1 MHASASKPLQRR
13 TPADPK
19 SRTEGEPGIRIEALT
34 PDRLDDLAGLF
45 DQPGDP
51 KWCWCA
57 SFHITGNVKARPR
70 EDNREVL
77 TARTVEGP
85 SPGLLG
91 YRDGRVV
98 AWVSVGPR
106 ASYRK
111 LANRDYADA
120 AAPGAA
126 AAPTVAGAASD
137 PDQERVWS
145 IVCFV
150 VDPRERRRGVA
161 RAMLAAAV
169 EHARAAGATAVEA
182 YAIDPLGERIPNP
195 IAYGGMRSMFEA
207 AGFRVVGERLAG
219 RTRWPRPVV
228 RLDL

>member
-1 MHASASKPLQRR
+1 MTSRSAAAERKDP
-13 TPADPK
+13 PADL
-19 SRTEGEPGIRIEALT
+19 RIEVLT
-34 PDRLDDLAGLF
+34 PDHLDDLAGLF

-57 SFHITGNVKARPR
+57 SFHIAGSVKARPR
-70 EDNREVL
+70 ADNREVL

-98 AWVSVGPR
+98 AWVSVAPR
-106 ASYRK
+106 SSFRK
-111 LANRDYADA
+111 LQNRDYRDVARA
-120 AAPGAA
+120 GATPGA
-126 AAPTVAGAASD
+126 PHFD
-137 PDQERVWS
+137 DRVWS

-150 VDPRERRRGVA
+150 VDPRERGHGLA

-169 EHARAAGATAVEA
+169 AHAGASGATAVEA
-182 YAIDPLGERIPNP
+182 YPIDPFGERIPRP
-195 IAYGGMRSMFEA
+195 VAYGGTRAMFED
-207 AGFRVVGERLAG
+207 AGFRAVGERLAG

>member
-1 MHASASKPLQRR
+1 MTTRAASPTTIAAR
-13 TPADPK
+13 TIGSPAIADL
-19 SRTEGEPGIRIEALT
+19 RIEVLT

-57 SFHITGNVKARPR
+57 SFHITGNVKARAR

-98 AWVSVGPR
+98 AWVSVAPR
-106 ASYRK
+106 AGYPK
-111 LANRDYADA
+111 LSNRDYME
-120 AAPGAA
+120 AAP
-126 AAPTVAGAASD
+126 AGDPESD
-137 PDQERVWS
+137 DRVWS

-150 VDPRERRRGVA
+150 VDPRERRRGLA
-161 RAMLAAAV
+161 RVMLTAAV

-182 YAIDPLGERIPNP
+182 YPIDPLGERIPNP
-195 IAYGGMRSMFEA
+195 IAYGGTRSMFEE

>member
-1 MHASASKPLQRR
+1 MTSRAAPPATTEAPANGSAA
-13 TPADPK
+13 TADL
-19 SRTEGEPGIRIEALT
+19 RIEVLT
-34 PDRLDDLAGLF
+34 ADRLDDLAGLF

-57 SFHITGNVKARPR
+57 SFHIAGSVKARAR

-77 TARTVEGP
+77 TARTIEGP

-98 AWVSVGPR
+98 AWVSVAPR

-111 LANRDYADA
+111 LQNRDYRDVTVVGATHRGADA
-120 AAPGAA
+120 
-126 AAPTVAGAASD
+126 D
-137 PDQERVWS
+137 EKRVWS

-150 VDPRERRRGVA
+150 VDPRERRRGLA

-195 IAYGGMRSMFEA
+195 IAYGGTRSMFEE
-207 AGFRVVGERLAG
+207 AGFRVVAERLAG

-228 RLDL
+228 RLVL

>member
-1 MHASASKPLQRR
+1 MTPRTGSTAPVRTSAGGSV
-13 TPADPK
+13 A
-19 SRTEGEPGIRIEALT
+19 TEDLRIEVLT

-57 SFHITGNVKARPR
+57 SFHIAGNVKARAR

-77 TARTVEGP
+77 TARAAEGP
-85 SPGLLG
+85 PPGLLG
-91 YRDGRVV
+91 YREGQVV
-98 AWVSVGPR
+98 AWVSVAPR

-111 LANRDYADA
+111 LRNRDFRDVVRAGTTSGAADTDADA
-120 AAPGAA
+120 DDG
-126 AAPTVAGAASD
+126 GI
-137 PDQERVWS
+137 WS

-150 VDPRERRRGVA
+150 VDPRQRGRGLA
-161 RAMLAAAV
+161 GAMLAAAV
-169 EHARAAGATAVEA
+169 EHARGAGATAVEA
-182 YAIDPLGERIPNP
+182 YAIDPLGQRIPKP
-195 IAYGGMRSMFEA
+195 IAYGGTRSMFEE

>member
-1 MHASASKPLQRR
+1 MTPRAGSTAPVRTSAGGSV
-13 TPADPK
+13 A
-19 SRTEGEPGIRIEALT
+19 TEDLRIQVLT

-57 SFHITGNVKARPR
+57 SFHIAGNVKARDR

-98 AWVSVGPR
+98 AWVSVAPR

-111 LANRDYADA
+111 LANRDYRDVARAGATPGDADA
-120 AAPGAA
+120 
-126 AAPTVAGAASD
+126 D
-137 PDQERVWS
+137 DERVWS
-145 IVCFV
+145 LVCFV
-150 VDPRERRRGVA
+150 VDPRERRRGLS

-169 EHARAAGATAVEA
+169 EHARGAGATAVEA
-182 YAIDPLGERIPNP
+182 YAIDPLGQRIPKP
-195 IAYGGMRSMFEA
+195 IAYGGTRSMFEE

-219 RTRWPRPVV
+219 RTRWPRPVL

>member
-1 MHASASKPLQRR
+1 MG
-13 TPADPK
+13 D
-19 SRTEGEPGIRIEALT
+19 EPGLRIETLT
-34 PDRLDDLAGLF
+34 PDRLEDLADLF

-57 SFHITGNVKARPR
+57 SFHIAGNVKARAR

-98 AWVSVGPR
+98 AWVSVAPR

-111 LANRDYADA
+111 LANRDCAETA
-120 AAPGAA
+120 L
-126 AAPTVAGAASD
+126 AGTDDGEPSSD
-137 PDQERVWS
+137 ERVWS

-150 VDPRERRRGVA
+150 VDPRERRRGLA

-169 EHARAAGATAVEA
+169 DHARAAGATSVEA

-195 IAYGGMRSMFEA
+195 IAYSGTRSMFEA
-207 AGFRVVGERLAG
+207 AGFRAVGDRLAG

>member
-1 MHASASKPLQRR
+1 VHASASRSLKRPDPPYPRSGPETGSDLQ
-13 TPADPK
+13 
-19 SRTEGEPGIRIEALT
+19 IEVLT

-57 SFHITGNVKARPR
+57 SFHIAGNVKARAR
-70 EDNREVL
+70 EDNREVV

-98 AWVSVGPR
+98 AWVSVSPR

-111 LANRDYADA
+111 LQNRDYREVARADTT
-120 AAPGAA
+120 PGA
-126 AAPTVAGAASD
+126 GGD
-137 PDQERVWS
+137 GERVWS

-150 VDPRERRRGVA
+150 VDPRERRRGLA
-161 RAMLAAAV
+161 RRMLAAAV
-169 EHARAAGATAVEA
+169 EHARANGATAVEA

-195 IAYGGMRSMFEA
+195 VAYGGTRSMFED
-207 AGFRVVGERLAG
+207 AGFRVVGQRLAG
-219 RTRWPRPVV
+219 TTRWPRPIV

>member
-1 MHASASKPLQRR
+1 VTAPAGRG
-13 TPADPK
+13 TPVVESDLDV
-19 SRTEGEPGIRIEALT
+19 RVLT
-34 PDRLDDLAGLF
+34 PDRLDDLAVLF

-57 SFHITGNVKARPR
+57 SFHITGTVKARPP
-70 EDNREVL
+70 DLNRELL
-77 TARTVEGP
+77 TERTGAGP

-106 ASYRK
+106 NSYRK
-111 LANRDYADA
+111 LARSDY
-120 AAPGAA
+120 PGDGSAN
-126 AAPTVAGAASD
+126 D
-137 PDQERVWS
+137 RVWS

-150 VDPRERRRGVA
+150 VDPAERGRGLA

-169 EHARAAGATAVEA
+169 DHARAGGATAVEA
-182 YAIDPLGERIPNP
+182 YAIDPGGERIPNP
-195 IAYGGMRSMFEA
+195 IAYSGPIGIFLD
-207 AGFRVVGERLAG
+207 AGFGVVGERLAG
-219 RTRWPRPVV
+219 RTRWSRPVV

>member
-1 MHASASKPLQRR
+1 MTSRAASPTTTEAPTNGSAA
-13 TPADPK
+13 TPDL
-19 SRTEGEPGIRIEALT
+19 RIEVLT

-51 KWCWCA
+51 KWCFCA
-57 SFHITGNVKARPR
+57 SFHIAGTVKARPR

-77 TARTVEGP
+77 TERTVEGP

-98 AWVSVGPR
+98 AWVSVAPR
-106 ASYRK
+106 SSYRK
-111 LANRDYADA
+111 LANRDYRDVAPAGATHGNADA
-120 AAPGAA
+120 
-126 AAPTVAGAASD
+126 D
-137 PDQERVWS
+137 EERVWS

-150 VDPRERRRGVA
+150 VDPRERRRGLA

-169 EHARAAGATAVEA
+169 DHARAAGATAVEA

-195 IAYGGMRSMFEA
+195 IAYGGTRSMFEE
-207 AGFRVVGERLAG
+207 AGFRVVAERLAG

>member
-1 MHASASKPLQRR
+1 MG
-13 TPADPK
+13 D
-19 SRTEGEPGIRIEALT
+19 EPGLRIETLT
-34 PDRLDDLAGLF
+34 PDRLEDLADLF

-57 SFHITGNVKARPR
+57 SFHIAGNVKARAR

-98 AWVSVGPR
+98 AWVSVAPR

-111 LANRDYADA
+111 LANRDYAETA
-120 AAPGAA
+120 L
-126 AAPTVAGAASD
+126 AGTDDGEPSSD
-137 PDQERVWS
+137 ERVWS

-150 VDPRERRRGVA
+150 VDPRERRRGLS

-169 EHARAAGATAVEA
+169 DHARGAGATAVEA

-195 IAYGGMRSMFEA
+195 IAYGGTRSMFEE

>member
-1 MHASASKPLQRR
+1 VTASRDGAAPVVDSDLEVRV
-13 TPADPK
+13 
-19 SRTEGEPGIRIEALT
+19 LT
-34 PDRLDDLAGLF
+34 PDRLDDLAVLF

-57 SFHITGNVKARPR
+57 SFHIRGSVKARPA
-70 EDNREVL
+70 DLNRAVL
-77 TARTVEGP
+77 TERTRAGP

-106 ASYRK
+106 DSYRK
-111 LANRDYADA
+111 LARSDYPDDRPAD
-120 AAPGAA
+120 
-126 AAPTVAGAASD
+126 SD
-137 PDQERVWS
+137 VWS

-150 VDPRERRRGVA
+150 VDPGARGQGLA
-161 RAMLAAAV
+161 RAMLAAAI
-169 EHARAAGATAVEA
+169 EHARAGGATALEA
-182 YAIDPLGERIPNP
+182 YAIDPAGERIPNP
-195 IAYGGMRSMFEA
+195 IAYSGPVRIFTD

-219 RTRWPRPVV
+219 RTRWPRPIV